1 MGGSSSTWI
10 DATLTVCDRE
20 ILVGKKE
27 KCQSKY
33 MGSSSHSL
41 GGSSSCRRAGE
52 LRVMTCLSIF
62 SRQCRDVR
70 PSQTELCDSCDS
82 RTSRSDQKAAR
93 EKRTLAPRFQA
104 GPLRKIL

>member
-27 KCQSKY
+27 KCRSKY

-41 GGSSSCRRAGE
+41 GVVRDAGG
-52 LRVMTCLSIF
+52 
-62 SRQCRDVR
+62 
-70 PSQTELCDSCDS
+70 
-82 RTSRSDQKAAR
+82 
-93 EKRTLAPRFQA
+93 LAS
-104 GPLRKIL
+104 

>member
-41 GGSSSCRRAGE
+41 GVVRTAGE
-52 LRVMTCLSIF
+52 LAS
-62 SRQCRDVR
+62 
-70 PSQTELCDSCDS
+70 
-82 RTSRSDQKAAR
+82 
-93 EKRTLAPRFQA
+93 
-104 GPLRKIL
+104 